1 MGKLRCRDCPY
12 YSEYVPGVGFCNKDA
27 QFVEAI
33 QDKCGEEEVDI
44 ERYNSNADRG

>member
-12 YSEYVPGVGFCNKDA
+12 YKEYVPGVGFCNKDA

-33 QDKCGEEEVDI
+33 QEKCGEEEVDI
-44 ERYNSNADRG
+44 GEYNSNADRG

>member
-1 MGKLRCRDCPY
+1 MTEKPRCRDCPY

-33 QDKCGEEEVDI
+33 QQKCGEEEVDI
-44 ERYNSNADRG
+44 GEYNDNIIP

>member
-1 MGKLRCRDCPY
+1 MEKLLRCLDCPY

-33 QDKCGEEEVDI
+33 QEKCGEEEIDGDI
-44 ERYNSNADRG
+44 DNIIL